1 MATPP
6 IVATIRPLREGFAG
20 LGAAGSPVSGTL
32 DASILDLAVLVV
44 QIAFMCAGLAAGAE
58 GVDVVVVVGGGGG
71 GGPS

>member
-1 MATPP
+1 MATAP

-32 DASILDLAVLVV
+32 DAILDLAVLVV
-44 QIAFMCAGLAAGAE
+44 QIALMCVGLAAGAE
-58 GVDVVVVVGGGGG
+58 GVDVV